1 MAAIPTLLR
10 RGLIALVTG
19 MLLVSTAW
27 AGVSLTPAGVVE
39 DTADEV
45 GATSGDRP
53 DGSPEARPDRPGRP
67 GDDDGSDGDG
77 TDDPDGPPEVGG
89 PIPEDAEVV
98 EVGAARRSIVP
109 APGEDDTW
117 LRDDSCRLED
127 PSTLEQAPGSLANL
141 VTDEGLPW
149 PSDPDCLY
157 MGGYGVGPVNPILDV
172 DDLGL
177 SVRALAIRDADGAT
191 FVLTSVDAVGLLWER
206 KRTCP
211 ECGAKAIA
219 QRLGEQLDIDPAGI
233 WLQATHSHTAPDLV
247 GLWGGVPEWY
257 LHQVTTAI
265 EDAVTEAVTGARP
278 AVLEVGEEI
287 AREHNRERRS
297 TYRSAVEQHL
307 AWARALAVDADER
320 RYLVD
325 PDRDAPEVVAT
336 LGAYAGHPTTVSAGD
351 GIGHP
356 DWPALF
362 ERALRQRDGGEALH
376 AMTGLGNL
384 SASGGTQMGLAL
396 AGKVPAPGTGR
407 VLTDARVQLAHET
420 FVHPVSNTPL
430 ALLGVPGFVDRPF
443 LMQPSTARSGPEPD
457 TAPCVSAGPASVEA
471 PIAAARIGDGLAL
484 SAAPGE
490 LYSNL
495 SNTLKEQSGATVT
508 MPLSLVNDM
517 LGYIGQ
523 SFEMDRA
530 SQQGPGFFADG
541 YVFVDYEDSYAI
553 DLCFGDE
560 VLERTIGMFQGE

>member
-1 MAAIPTLLR
+1 MDALLR
-10 RGLIALVTG
+10 RSLVAVLTG

-27 AGVSLTPAGVVE
+27 AGALLTPAGVSEEGRTVLGGPP
-39 DTADEV
+39 DE
-45 GATSGDRP
+45 RP
-53 DGSPEARPDRPGRP
+53 GPPDDVPGRP
-67 GDDDGSDGDG
+67 GDDNDDNDDDGDG
-77 TDDPDGPPEVGG
+77 DGDGDDSGTPPTLGG
-89 PIPEDAEVV
+89 EIPADADVV
-98 EVGAARRSIVP
+98 EVGAARRSIDP

-117 LRDDSCRLED
+117 VRDVDTCSLED
-127 PSTLEQAPGSLANL
+127 PSTLEQAPGAIVNYLG
-141 VTDEGLPW
+141 DEGLPW
-149 PSDPDCLY
+149 PADPDCIY
-157 MGGYGVGPVNPILDV
+157 MGGYGVGPMHPIV
-172 DDLGL
+172 EIDDLGF
-177 SVRALAIRDADGAT
+177 SVRALAIRDRTGET
-191 FVLTSVDAVGLLWER
+191 FVLVSVDAVGLLWER
-206 KRTCP
+206 IRTCP

-219 QRLGEQLDIDPAGI
+219 ERLGEELDIDPAGI
-233 WLQATHSHTAPDLV
+233 WLQATHAHTAPDLV

-257 LHQVTTAI
+257 LHQITDAI
-265 EDAVTEAVTGARP
+265 EDSVREAVTSARP

-287 AREHNRERRS
+287 AREHNRERRT
-297 TYRSAVEQHL
+297 TYRSAVEAHI
-307 AWARALAVDADER
+307 AWARALAVEDG
-320 RYLVD
+320 RYVVD
-325 PDRDAPEVVAT
+325 PDREAPAVVAT

-351 GIGHP
+351 AVGHP

-362 ERALRQRDGGEALH
+362 EQRLRQRDGGEALH

-384 SASGGTQMGLAL
+384 SASGGTEMGLAL
-396 AGKVPAPGTGR
+396 ADRVPAPGNGR
-407 VLTDARVQLAHET
+407 VLDDATVRVADET
-420 FVHPVSNTPL
+420 FVHPVTNTPL
-430 ALLGVPGFVDRPF
+430 TLLGVPGFVDRPF
-443 LMQPSTARSGPEPD
+443 LMEPSTARSGPQPD
-457 TAPCVSAGPASVEA
+457 TAPCVSSGPASVEA
-471 PIAAARIGDGLAL
+471 PIATARIGDGLAL

-495 SNTLKEQSGATVT
+495 SNTLKEQSGAPVT

>member
-1 MAAIPTLLR
+1 MGLLR

-19 MLLVSTAW
+19 VLLVSTAW
-27 AGVSLTPAGVVE
+27 AGVSLAPAGVAEEGVAGLGE
-39 DTADEV
+39 GRDDAP
-45 GATSGDRP
+45 GGP
-53 DGSPEARPDRPGRP
+53 PEDRPGRP
-67 GDDDGSDGDG
+67 GGPGDGDDGDGGDDGSD
-77 TDDPDGPPEVGG
+77 DDAPGEVGG
-89 PIPEDAEVV
+89 PVPEGAAIV

-109 APGEDDTW
+109 DPGEGDVW
-117 LRDDSCRLED
+117 LRDADTCRLED

-149 PSDPDCLY
+149 PADPDCLY
-157 MGGYGVGPVNPILDV
+157 MGGYGVGPMNPIVDI

-177 SVRALAIRDADGAT
+177 SVRSLAIRDDAGGT

-206 KRTCP
+206 VRTCP
-211 ECGAKAIA
+211 DCGAKAIA
-219 QRLGEQLDIDPAGI
+219 ERLGDELGIDPAGI

-257 LHQVTTAI
+257 LHQVTEAI
-265 EDAVTEAVTGARP
+265 EEAVTEAVTGARP
-278 AVLEVGEEI
+278 AVLEVGEET

-307 AWARALAVDADER
+307 AWARALAVDVDEG

-325 PDRDAPEVVAT
+325 ADRDVPEVIAT
-336 LGAYAGHPTTVSAGD
+336 LGAYAGHPTTVSASD

-362 ERALRQRDGGEALH
+362 EQALRQRDGGEALH

-396 AGKVPAPGTGR
+396 AEEVPAPGSGR
-407 VLTDARVQLAHET
+407 VLTDGRVQLAHET

-430 ALLGVPGFVDRPF
+430 TLLGVPGFVDRPF
-443 LMQPSTARSGPEPD
+443 LMQPSTARSGPRPD
-457 TAPCVSAGPASVEA
+457 TAPCVSSGPASVEA
-471 PIAAARIGDGLAL
+471 PIASVRIGDALAL

-490 LYSNL
+490 LYANL
-495 SNTLKEQSGATVT
+495 SNTVKEQSGAAVT

-530 SQQGPGFFADG
+530 SQQGPGFVADG
-541 YVFVDYEDSYAI
+541 YLFVDYEDSYSI

-560 VLERTIGMFQGE
+560 VLERTIGLLRGE